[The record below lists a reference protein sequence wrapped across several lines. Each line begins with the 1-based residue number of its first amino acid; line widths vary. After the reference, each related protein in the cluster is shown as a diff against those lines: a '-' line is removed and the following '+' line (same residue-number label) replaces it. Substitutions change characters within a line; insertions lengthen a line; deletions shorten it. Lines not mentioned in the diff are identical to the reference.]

1 MQNSPWGDIMTWNP
15 NLSCYE
21 YVQFTSSIQKAWST
35 YVEAGHSNEII
46 RPDILISWQRSK
58 KFGVDPFQIKIQEMV
73 KQEDLLTNHEKNQKL
88 LSFARPDMKHLAD
101 TVKGSETIIT
111 ISDRNGLILDMYG
124 DTNVLTEGEKIH
136 FMPGAVWSEEV
147 GGTNAIGTVIKTK
160 KPVQIL
166 FNEHFC
172 TGWHDWFCA
181 ASPILDPLTNEL
193 LGVIDIS
200 GKWKNVH
207 PHTLGLAISTANHI
221 SKYIEKNI
229 YQDGLQ
235 VNPFLATA
243 LGSADDGIVIVNT
256 RKKIVK
262 MNGKAESYFRQRE
275 IQTIDSL
282 YELDKLVN
290 LVLKGKEKI
299 TEKEISLGDDK
310 GKFICSIYPIM
321 IDYNL
326 LGIVIRFRESKLFS
340 GLMKSPLVQQ
350 KDPGSLRYTFDHMI
364 GTSPAFLK
372 IVNQARKAA
381 RLNSTLFL
389 SGETGTGKELI
400 AQAIHHAS
408 ERKNAPFIAINCG
421 AIPRELIESE
431 LFGYESGA
439 FTGAKSKGSPGK
451 FELAQGGTIFL
462 DEIGDMP
469 LNVQVHLLRILEEK
483 VVTRIGGNK
492 PIPVDVRVI
501 AATHKN
507 LMEAVRKGEFRED
520 LLFRLRVIQLRL
532 PSLRERISDIPL
544 LVHNFIQKLGPQFG
558 KDHIQINMETL
569 QYFTKYSWPGN
580 IRELKNVI
588 EQSLFNMEG
597 DTLYPYDLPF
607 EILENVD
614 DVDLTA
620 ESEKDQLVKAIKMMG
635 GNITGAAVKLG
646 ISRATMYRKIK
657 QYSITI

>member
-15 NLSCYE
+15 NSSCYE
-21 YVQFTSSIQKAWST
+21 YVEFTSSIQKAWST

-58 KFGVDPFQIKIQEMV
+58 KFGVDPFEIKIQEMV
-73 KQEDLLTNHEKNQKL
+73 KQEDLLTKHEKNQKL

-172 TGWHDWFCA
+172 NGWHDWFCA

-310 GKFICSIYPIM
+310 GKFICSIYPIR

-326 LGIVIRFRESKLFS
+326 LGIVIRFRESKLS
-340 GLMKSPLVQQ
+340 PGLMKSTLVQQ

-364 GTSPAFLK
+364 GTSPTFLK

-389 SGETGTGKELI
+389 SGETGTGKELF
-400 AQAIHHAS
+400 AQAIHHVS
-408 ERKNAPFIAINCG
+408 ERRNKPFVAINCG

-431 LFGYESGA
+431 LFGYEPGA

-483 VVTRIGGNK
+483 VITRIGGNK

-532 PSLRERISDIPL
+532 PSLRERPSDIPL
-544 LVHNFIQKLGPQFG
+544 LVQNFIQKLGPQFR
-558 KDHIQINMETL
+558 KDHIQINMDTL
-569 QYFTKYSWPGN
+569 QYLTKYSWPGN

-635 GNITGAAVKLG
+635 GNITSAAEKLG